1 MEDLATGMDSINSIT
16 HKIVT
21 EVRETENEFIFA
33 TLNSY
38 IESHYE
44 IKVEKWELFQAVLLI
59 QRIRRLKENTGY
71 DLNAKI
77 NGLGSQDVTEI
88 YEELYNKGFEDGK
101 KSAFDEIAAVMNKK
115 EVEYEAKR

>member
-1 MEDLATGMDSINSIT
+1 MEDLEISMDSIDSIT
-16 HKIVT
+16 HKIMT

-33 TLNSY
+33 ILNSC
-38 IESHYE
+38 IGSHYE

-77 NGLGSQDVTEI
+77 YGLGSPDVMKI
-88 YEELYNKGFEDGK
+88 YEEMYNKGFEDGK

-115 EVEYEAKR
+115 ELPV

>member
-1 MEDLATGMDSINSIT
+1 MEDLATGVNSIT

-33 TLNSY
+33 ILNSY

-77 NGLGSQDVTEI
+77 NGLGSPDVMEI
-88 YEELYNKGFEDGK
+88 YEEMYNKGFEDGK
-101 KSAFDEIAAVMNKK
+101 EEVINKIRGMLFG
-115 EVEYEAKR
+115 EGAE

>member
-1 MEDLATGMDSINSIT
+1 MEDLEIGMDSIDSIT
-16 HKIVT
+16 NKIVT
-21 EVRETENEFIFA
+21 EVRETENEFIFT

-77 NGLGSQDVTEI
+77 NGLGSPDVMKI
-88 YEELYNKGFEDGK
+88 YEEMYNKGFEDGK
-101 KSAFDEIAAVMNKK
+101 EEALNKIRDMLFG
-115 EVEYEAKR
+115 EEECSNE

>member
-77 NGLGSQDVTEI
+77 NGLGSPDVMEI

-101 KSAFDEIAAVMNKK
+101 KETLNKIK
-115 EVEYEAKR
+115 DMLFGERGQNRL